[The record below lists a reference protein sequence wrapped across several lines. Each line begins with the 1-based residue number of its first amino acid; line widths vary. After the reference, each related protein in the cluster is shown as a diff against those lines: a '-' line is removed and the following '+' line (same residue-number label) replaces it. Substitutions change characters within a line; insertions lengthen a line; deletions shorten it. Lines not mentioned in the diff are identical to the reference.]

1 VSVLA
6 AVLPSAA
13 SVSLRDCQTTVSR
26 VTVLPSVSPRVSQ
39 SVVSTVT
46 VLPAVAPVHPVMTS
60 PGKDD
65 KYNLRTK
72 QTVTAAPNIEK
83 VIWSNT
89 RVLLHFCNVLN
100 VI

>member
-6 AVLPSAA
+6 AVLPSAT
-13 SVSLRDCQTTVSR
+13 SVSSRDSQTTVSR

-46 VLPAVAPVHPVMTS
+46 VLLAAAPVHPVITS

-72 QTVTAAPNIEK
+72 QTVTAAPNIDK
-83 VIWSNT
+83 VILST
-89 RVLLHFCNVLN
+89 RVLLHFYNVLN